1 MITFKLNGKPIEIA
15 TSWDEFNYN
24 QWLQVVEK
32 PLEFK
37 QLVAVCA
44 GIPDD
49 ENLQKAQITGNIEG
63 LVVAMNFIKKPPVW
77 DGPVFKCGPYTL
89 PINHKGKY
97 NIQYAELQQFEDM
110 RNIMGKIEGTST
122 LERTKSIAVLYPS
135 MVAIYLQKV
144 RDGEYSYN
152 KAMDMVEEI
161 KTYPAREVVTLG
173 SFFLVKLQN
182 LLNGTPVSSPTTSQN
197 PKKKKP
203 ATGGSRKHS
212 GRSPRSRK

>member
-15 TSWDEFNYN
+15 TSWDELDFY
-24 QWLQVVEK
+24 QWLRAME

-49 ENLQKAQITGNIEG
+49 ENLQKAQITGNIDA
-63 LVVAMNFIKKPPVW
+63 LVVAMKFINKAPAWTDPVLQ
-77 DGPVFKCGPYTL
+77 CGPYKL

-97 NIQYAELQQFEDM
+97 NIQYEDLQQFEDL
-110 RNIMGKIEGTST
+110 RPIMNKIVGATVQ
-122 LERTKSIAVLYPS
+122 ERTKSIAGLYPS
-135 MVAIYLQKV
+135 MVAIYLQKI

-173 SFFLVKLQN
+173 SFFLVKLTN
-182 LLNGTPVSSPTTSQN
+182 LLNGTPDSSPTTKQN
-197 PKKKKP
+197 PKKKKQV
-203 ATGGSRKHS
+203 TVGYKRRS